1 MKINFKGAVAFAAA
15 ALLSV
20 SAFAQS
26 VEFTNEL
33 SSDVATIR
41 KGKVYNGGED
51 ETTKDFAG
59 LEENVVATF
68 TSEKVDAELDV
79 TFILDDWNDKNFGF
93 AWDDVSWFVE
103 YRPVEKIAL
112 GFHEDVWLEGSYLPI
127 YDDNVA
133 LGNLGSEGFTVA
145 ATPIEGLKIA
155 VTVPFGEGDDGVN
168 YFTRKDED
176 DETVKLNIGFGAEY
190 AFEEMFTV
198 GAAVSNVA
206 DSDNRGFGVYAMLKP
221 LAEQDF
227 VIRVGYS
234 YSKAEGEIT
243 EDDEVVGKYYE
254 NKIDDLS
261 ISEDFGVFGKSLFN
275 VSVEYSLDALSF
287 SAETLFNTDDKSSDY
302 DMYFA
307 ACVGYE
313 LSESLSADVTGKF
326 LFDNSS
332 NGAESVI
339 GVNPNVA
346 YTFGN
351 HTFSAGLNYE
361 TCDGDSFISIPLS
374 WGYSF

>member
-168 YFTRKDED
+168 YFTRKYED

>member
-15 ALLSV
+15 SLLSV
-20 SAFAQS
+20 SAFAQT

-33 SSDVATIR
+33 SSDVTAIR

-79 TFILDDWNDKNFGF
+79 TFILDDWNDRNFGF

-103 YRPVEKIAL
+103 YRPVEMVAL

-145 ATPIEGLKIA
+145 VTPIEGLKLA
-155 VTVPFGEGDDGVN
+155 VTVPFGGEDNVN
-168 YFTRKDED
+168 YFTSKDEND
-176 DETVKLNIGFGAEY
+176 DTVNLNIGFGAEY
-190 AFEEMFTV
+190 AFEEMFTI
-198 GAAVSNVA
+198 GAAVSNVS
-206 DSDNRGFGVYAMLKP
+206 DSDNRGFGVYAMVKP

-227 VIRVGYS
+227 LIRAGYA
-234 YSKAEGEIT
+234 YSKSQDDIE
-243 EDDEVVGKYYE
+243 EDGEVVGKAY
-254 NKIDDLS
+254 NSGFDDLS

-287 SAETLFNTDDKSSDY
+287 SAETLFNTDDKNSEY

-307 ACVGYE
+307 ACLGYE

-326 LFDNSS
+326 LFDKTSD
-332 NGAESVI
+332 GAEPVI

-374 WGYSF
+374 WSYSF

>member
-287 SAETLFNTDDKSSDY
+287 SAETLFNTDDKNSDY

-332 NGAESVI
+332 NGAEPVI

-346 YTFGN
+346 YTFGS

-374 WGYSF
+374 WSYSF

>member
-41 KGKVYNGGED
+41 KGKVYNDGED

-227 VIRVGYS
+227 VIRAGYS
-234 YSKAEGEIT
+234 YSKAEGKIT

-287 SAETLFNTDDKSSDY
+287 SAETLFNTDDKNSDY

-332 NGAESVI
+332 NGAEPVI

-346 YTFGN
+346 YTFGS

-374 WGYSF
+374 WSYSF

>member
-15 ALLSV
+15 VLLSV
-20 SAFAQS
+20 SAFAQT

-33 SSDVATIR
+33 SSDVTTIR
-41 KGKVYNGGED
+41 KGKVYNDSED

-103 YRPVEKIAL
+103 YRPVEMVAL

-145 ATPIEGLKIA
+145 VTPIEGLKLA
-155 VTVPFGEGDDGVN
+155 VTVPFGGEDDVN
-168 YFTRKDED
+168 YFTRKDEND
-176 DETVKLNIGFGAEY
+176 DTVNLNIGFGAEY
-190 AFEEMFTV
+190 AFEEMFTI

-206 DSDNRGFGVYAMLKP
+206 DSDNRGFGVYAMVKP

-227 VIRVGYS
+227 VIRAGYS

-243 EDDEVVGKYYE
+243 EDDEVVGNYYE
-254 NKIDDLS
+254 NCIDDLS

-287 SAETLFNTDDKSSDY
+287 SAETLFNTDDKNSEY

-307 ACVGYE
+307 ACVGYG

-326 LFDNSS
+326 LFDKTSD
-332 NGAESVI
+332 GAEPVI
-339 GVNPNVA
+339 GVNPNVS

-374 WGYSF
+374 WSYSF

>member
-287 SAETLFNTDDKSSDY
+287 SAETLFNTDDKNSDY

-332 NGAESVI
+332 NGAEPVI

-346 YTFGN
+346 YTFGS

-374 WGYSF
+374 WSYAF

>member
-41 KGKVYNGGED
+41 KGKVYNDGED

-68 TSEKVDAELDV
+68 TSEKVDAEIDV
-79 TFILDDWNDKNFGF
+79 TFILDDWNDKNVCV

-227 VIRVGYS
+227 VIRAGYS
-234 YSKAEGEIT
+234 YSKAEGKIT

-287 SAETLFNTDDKSSDY
+287 SAETLFNTDDKNSDY

-332 NGAESVI
+332 NGAEPVI

-346 YTFGN
+346 YTFGS

-374 WGYSF
+374 WSYSF

>member
-287 SAETLFNTDDKSSDY
+287 SAETLFNTDDKNSDY

-332 NGAESVI
+332 NGAEPVI

-346 YTFGN
+346 YTFGS

>member
-15 ALLSV
+15 SLLSV
-20 SAFAQS
+20 SAFAQT

-33 SSDVATIR
+33 SSDVTAIR

-79 TFILDDWNDKNFGF
+79 TFILDDWNDRNFGF

-103 YRPVEKIAL
+103 YRPVEMVAL

-145 ATPIEGLKIA
+145 VTP
-155 VTVPFGEGDDGVN
+155 TVN
-168 YFTRKDED
+168 
-176 DETVKLNIGFGAEY
+176 LNIGFGAEY
-190 AFEEMFTV
+190 AFEEMFTI
-198 GAAVSNVA
+198 GAAVSNVS
-206 DSDNRGFGVYAMLKP
+206 DSDNRGFGVYAMVKP

-227 VIRVGYS
+227 LIRAGYA
-234 YSKAEGEIT
+234 YSKSQDDIE
-243 EDDEVVGKYYE
+243 EDGEVVGKAY
-254 NKIDDLS
+254 NSGFDDLS

-287 SAETLFNTDDKSSDY
+287 SAETLFNTDDKNSEY

-326 LFDNSS
+326 LFDKTSD
-332 NGAESVI
+332 GAEPVI
-339 GVNPNVA
+339 GVNPNFA

-374 WGYSF
+374 WSYSF

>member
-33 SSDVATIR
+33 SSDVTAIR
-41 KGKVYNGGED
+41 KGKVYNDGED
-51 ETTKDFAG
+51 DTTKDFAG

-168 YFTRKDED
+168 YFTRKDEN

-227 VIRVGYS
+227 VIRAGYS

-275 VSVEYSLDALSF
+275 VSVEYSLDTLSF
-287 SAETLFNTDDKSSDY
+287 SAETLFNTDDKNSDY

-332 NGAESVI
+332 SGAEPVI

-374 WGYSF
+374 WSYSF

>member
-41 KGKVYNGGED
+41 KGKVYNDGED

-145 ATPIEGLKIA
+145 ATPIEGLKLA

-190 AFEEMFTV
+190 AFEEMFTI

-227 VIRVGYS
+227 VIRAGYA
-234 YSKAEGEIT
+234 YSKAQEDIV
-243 EDDEVVGKYYE
+243 EDDEVVGTAYTSG
-254 NKIDDLS
+254 IDDLS

-287 SAETLFNTDDKSSDY
+287 TAETLFNTDDKNSEY

-326 LFDNSS
+326 LFDKTSD
-332 NGAESVI
+332 GEEPVI

-374 WGYSF
+374 WSYSF

>member
-103 YRPVEKIAL
+103 YRPIEMLAL

-145 ATPIEGLKIA
+145 ATPIEGLKLA

-190 AFEEMFTV
+190 AFEEMFTI

-206 DSDNRGFGVYAMLKP
+206 DSDNRGFGVYAMVKP

-227 VIRVGYS
+227 VIRAGYA
-234 YSKAEGEIT
+234 YSKAQEDIV
-243 EDDEVVGKYYE
+243 EDDEVVGTAYTSG
-254 NKIDDLS
+254 IDDLS

-287 SAETLFNTDDKSSDY
+287 SAETLFNTDDKNSDY

-332 NGAESVI
+332 NGAEPVI

-346 YTFGN
+346 YTFGS

-374 WGYSF
+374 WSYSF

>member
-41 KGKVYNGGED
+41 KGKVYNDGED

-227 VIRVGYS
+227 VIRAGYS

-287 SAETLFNTDDKSSDY
+287 SAETLFNTDDKNSDY

-332 NGAESVI
+332 NGAEPVI

-346 YTFGN
+346 YTFGS
-351 HTFSAGLNYE
+351 HTFYAGLNYE

-374 WGYSF
+374 WSYSF

>member
-41 KGKVYNGGED
+41 KGKVYNDGED

-227 VIRVGYS
+227 VIRAGYS

-287 SAETLFNTDDKSSDY
+287 SAETLFNTDDKNSDY

-332 NGAESVI
+332 NGAEPVI

-346 YTFGN
+346 YTFGS

-374 WGYSF
+374 WSYSF

>member
-227 VIRVGYS
+227 VIRAGYS

-287 SAETLFNTDDKSSDY
+287 SAETLFNTDDKNSDY

-332 NGAESVI
+332 NGAEPVI

-346 YTFGN
+346 YTFGS

-374 WGYSF
+374 WSYAF

>member
-20 SAFAQS
+20 SAFAQT

-33 SSDVATIR
+33 SSDVTTIR
-41 KGKVYNGGED
+41 KGKVYNDGED

-103 YRPVEKIAL
+103 YRPVEMVAL

-145 ATPIEGLKIA
+145 VTPIEGLKLA
-155 VTVPFGEGDDGVN
+155 VTVPFGGEDDVN
-168 YFTRKDED
+168 YFTRKDEND
-176 DETVKLNIGFGAEY
+176 DTVNLNIGFGAEY
-190 AFEEMFTV
+190 AFEEMFTI

-206 DSDNRGFGVYAMLKP
+206 DSDNRGFGVYAMVKP

-227 VIRVGYS
+227 VIRAGYA
-234 YSKAEGEIT
+234 YSKAEEDIV
-243 EDDEVVGKYYE
+243 EDDEVVGKAYTSG
-254 NKIDDLS
+254 IDDLS

-287 SAETLFNTDDKSSDY
+287 SAETLFNTDDKN
-302 DMYFA
+302 
-307 ACVGYE
+307 
-313 LSESLSADVTGKF
+313 SE
-326 LFDNSS
+326 
-332 NGAESVI
+332 
-339 GVNPNVA
+339 
-346 YTFGN
+346 
-351 HTFSAGLNYE
+351 
-361 TCDGDSFISIPLS
+361 
-374 WGYSF
+374 

>member
-15 ALLSV
+15 SLLSV
-20 SAFAQS
+20 SAFAQT

-33 SSDVATIR
+33 SSDVTAIR
-41 KGKVYNGGED
+41 KGKVYNDGED
-51 ETTKDFAG
+51 EITKDFAG

-103 YRPVEKIAL
+103 YRPVEMVAL

-145 ATPIEGLKIA
+145 VTPIEGLKLA
-155 VTVPFGEGDDGVN
+155 VTVPFGGEDDVN
-168 YFTRKDED
+168 YFTRKDEND
-176 DETVKLNIGFGAEY
+176 DTVNLNIGFGAEY
-190 AFEEMFTV
+190 AFEEMFTI
-198 GAAVSNVA
+198 G
-206 DSDNRGFGVYAMLKP
+206 
-221 LAEQDF
+221 DF
-227 VIRVGYS
+227 VIRAGYA
-234 YSKAEGEIT
+234 YSKAEEDIV
-243 EDDEVVGKYYE
+243 EDDEVVGKAYTSG
-254 NKIDDLS
+254 IDDLS

-287 SAETLFNTDDKSSDY
+287 SAETLFNTDDKNSEY

-326 LFDNSS
+326 LFDKTSD
-332 NGAESVI
+332 GAEPVI

-374 WGYSF
+374 WSYSF

>member
-41 KGKVYNGGED
+41 KGKVYNDGED

-227 VIRVGYS
+227 VIRAGYS

-287 SAETLFNTDDKSSDY
+287 SAETLFNTDDKNSDY

-332 NGAESVI
+332 NGAEPVI

-346 YTFGN
+346 YTFGS

-374 WGYSF
+374 WSYAF